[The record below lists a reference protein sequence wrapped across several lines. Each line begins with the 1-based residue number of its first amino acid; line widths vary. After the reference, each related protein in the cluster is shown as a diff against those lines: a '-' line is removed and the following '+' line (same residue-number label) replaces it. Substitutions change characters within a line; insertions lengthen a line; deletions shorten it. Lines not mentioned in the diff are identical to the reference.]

1 MSDELFFETD
11 EYDVLRAEFTE
22 ADEGAR
28 LDAALA
34 SRIGEISR
42 NRAQMLI
49 ENGEVSVDGELQ
61 TSKKYRVRS
70 GSVAAVKL
78 YKRVPVDVVPE
89 AIALD
94 IVYEDDD
101 VIIINKPK
109 GMVVH
114 PAPGN
119 ETGTLVNA
127 ALHHLQGAGGALS
140 SINGKLRPGIVHRID
155 KNTSGLIMVAKNDAA
170 HASLSRQLAEHSI
183 TRVYVA
189 LVAGGFA
196 EDEGTIDVP
205 LVRDPANRKRQKVS
219 RSGEGRRAVT
229 HYRVLERFSKY
240 TLLELRLETGR
251 THQIRVHLASTGHPV
266 LGDDLY
272 GPADGDGQFLHA
284 QTLGFLHPQSGE
296 YVEFSAEPPED
307 FRLMRE
313 KLSR

>member
-1 MSDELFFETD
+1 MSDELFLETD
-11 EYDVLRAEFTE
+11 EYDMLRAEFTG

-34 SRIGEISR
+34 AHIGEISR

-49 ENGEVSVDGELQ
+49 ESGDVSVDGEPQL
-61 TSKKYRVRS
+61 SKKYRVRP
-70 GSVAAVKL
+70 GSVAEVKL
-78 YKRVPVDVVPE
+78 YKRVPVDIAPE
-89 AIALD
+89 EIALD
-94 IVYEDDD
+94 IVYEDGD
-101 VIIINKPK
+101 VMVINKPK

-127 ALHHLQGAGGALS
+127 ALHHLNSAGGSLS

-189 LVAGGFA
+189 IVAGGFS
-196 EDEGTIDVP
+196 EEEGTIDAP
-205 LVRDPANRKRQKVS
+205 LARDPANRKRQKVL

-229 HYRVLERFSKY
+229 HYRVLERASKF

-251 THQIRVHLASTGHPV
+251 THQIRAHLAHRGHPV

-284 QTLGFLHPQSGE
+284 KTLGFIHPQGGE
-296 YVEFSAEPPED
+296 YVEFSVEPPED
-307 FRLMRE
+307 FRLMVQ
-313 KLSR
+313 KLFR